1 MAVFKVINNVYSIGV
16 LDPELRVFD
25 IMMETKQGTTY
36 NSYLILN
43 DGEAV
48 IIDGVKAGF
57 SEEWLRNIESLV
69 PFSNI
74 KALITQHTEPD
85 HSGSI
90 PALLKKNPNIK
101 IYGSFMGMQNLKAIA
116 NFAFDANV
124 VKPGEE
130 FKLTESQSLFF
141 HPVPNV
147 HWPDTIIT
155 HDPQNNLAYTCD
167 FLGMHIA
174 PATMLLSEEK
184 NKSLALEA
192 LTVYYEAIMAPF
204 KSDVLRAVNVLK
216 SLNVEMVLNS
226 HGYILDKKED
236 VEAAINKYIEWSTI
250 PTAPNLVVTL
260 AFASAYG
267 YTKALVDEVVTSLE
281 KSGATVF
288 LFEVPI
294 TPLDVV
300 TNAIEQSD
308 ALLVASPTFVGD
320 GIKPIYD
327 VLNSL
332 NPFIANGKYF
342 SAFGSFGWSGEAVSN
357 YFSRAKELRF
367 KTVDTGH
374 KIRLKPTE
382 DELALTRS
390 YIENFITEVKKALNK
405 A

>member
-16 LDPELRVFD
+16 LDKDLRVFD
-25 IMMETKQGTTY
+25 IMMETKLGTTY

-48 IIDGVKAGF
+48 IIDGVKAPF
-57 SEEWLRNIESLV
+57 TDEWLRNIESLV
-69 PFSNI
+69 PFSRV

-90 PALLKKNPNIK
+90 PALLEKNPKIK
-101 IYGSFMGMQNLKAIA
+101 IYGSFMAMQNLKEIA
-116 NFAFDANV
+116 NFNFDANV

-130 FKLTESQSLFF
+130 LKLTEAQTLVF

-155 HDPQNNLAYTCD
+155 HDPMNNLAYTCD

-174 PATMLLSEEK
+174 PENLFLSKEK
-184 NKSLALEA
+184 NKDLALEA

-204 KSDVLRAVNVLK
+204 KGDVLRAVNVLK
-216 SLNVEMVLNS
+216 KLDVAMVLNS
-226 HGYILDKKED
+226 HGYILDKRED
-236 VEAAINKYIEWSTI
+236 VDSAINKYIEWSTI
-250 PTAPNLVVTL
+250 PKASNLVVTI

-267 YTKALVDEVVTSLE
+267 YTKMMVDEVVSALE
-281 KSGATVF
+281 ESGATVY
-288 LFEVPI
+288 LFEVPT
-294 TPLDVV
+294 TPLEVV
-300 TNAIEQSD
+300 TAAVERSD

-342 SAFGSFGWSGEAVSN
+342 SAFGSFGWSGEAVRN
-357 YFSRAKELRF
+357 YLSRAKELRF
-367 KTVDTGH
+367 KTVDEGH
-374 KIRLKPTE
+374 KERLKPTKE
-382 DELALTRS
+382 QLLKTKE
-390 YIENFITEVKKALNK
+390 YIKNFITVVKGELNK